1 MIIENIILLICQ
13 WTQEGHVEIG
23 LTVTFVRRHSNR
35 EIANET
41 HIRQFLCSNAFSLML
56 QLSRI
61 WKQFRSQICNMN
73 NFSVRMR
80 SRKCYSYFTS
90 LHLNTLLFKMGERRW
105 KQTYGNNEYLR
116 RLIWTI
122 PMQVLEDTVL
132 HASENTELTNTWENS
147 YGRLI

>member
-1 MIIENIILLICQ
+1 
-13 WTQEGHVEIG
+13 
-23 LTVTFVRRHSNR
+23 
-35 EIANET
+35 
-41 HIRQFLCSNAFSLML
+41 
-56 QLSRI
+56 
-61 WKQFRSQICNMN
+61 MN

-132 HASENTELTNTWENS
+132 YASENTELTNT
-147 YGRLI
+147 